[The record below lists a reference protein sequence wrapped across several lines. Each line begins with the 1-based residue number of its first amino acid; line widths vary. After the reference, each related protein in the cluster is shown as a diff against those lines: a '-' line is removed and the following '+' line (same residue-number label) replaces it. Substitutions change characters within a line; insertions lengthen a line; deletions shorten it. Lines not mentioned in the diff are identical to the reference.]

1 MHGLRLPDWRVAA
14 AAVLTLAILAGVSG
28 TEAVVKS
35 PAVVQMEFGVKVAQ
49 KGSWNEAAFRFRKAV
64 AAEPGNP
71 RAWNNLAVALESLG
85 QFDEAR
91 EAYDKATGLGPKD
104 EKIRQN
110 YDRFLS
116 FYRSMPPAAKNTAHG
131 P

>member
-1 MHGLRLPDWRVAA
+1 MHGLRLPAGRTSA
-14 AAVLTLAILAGVSG
+14 AAVLLLACLATFPDTG
-28 TEAVVKS
+28 AVVKN
-35 PAVVQMEFGVKVAQ
+35 PVTVQMEFGVKVAQ

-64 AAEPGNP
+64 AGDPRNP
-71 RAWNNLAVALESLG
+71 RAYSNLAVAMESLG
-85 QFDEAR
+85 QFEAAR
-91 EAYDKATGLGPKD
+91 EAYETAVGLAPKD

-116 FYRSMPPAAKNTAHG
+116 FYRSLPTAQRNAAHG